1 MRNNTRNLRDTNK
14 NQPQQPS
21 SNPKLPT
28 QVFTSPNADRT
39 QVGDPAS
46 KVTEQAIDVLSF
58 VGFKL

>member
-1 MRNNTRNLRDTNK
+1 MRNNTQSLRDTNR
-14 NQPQQPS
+14 NQPQQAS

-28 QVFTSPNADRT
+28 QVCTSSNAGRT

-46 KVTEQAIDVLSF
+46 KTIEQPIDVLSF